1 MYLRRACE
9 LAARGRGGTAPNPCV
24 GAVIVRGTRTLGEGF
39 HRAKGEPHAE
49 VEAVRA
55 AAAAGNDVRGAT
67 AYVSLEPCNHHGATP
82 PCSEALIA
90 AGIARVVAGA
100 LDPNPRTAGGGVAR
114 LRDAGIVVDVARD
127 ALAADLIEDF
137 AVWVRA
143 GRPYVR
149 LKMASSLDGY
159 ATPEP
164 GPHRLTGPPA
174 AAFVRDL
181 RAGYDAVMVGAGTLR
196 ADDPLLTVR
205 PPAARHRL
213 FRRIVVCG
221 AAPPG
226 RDRRAFA
233 PLDGYA
239 PTLLL
244 VPEAERAAYD
254 ALEGVAEI
262 VVVQSDA
269 AGRLDLGDALRALHA
284 RGVASILCEGGPRLA
299 ASLLAAGLVD
309 RLDWLVAPVLLAGP
323 AALPALAPDAALR
336 SRMHFERVERLG
348 DDLLVSGRPTE
359 A

>member
-90 AGIARVVAGA
+90 AGIARIVAGA

-114 LRDAGIVVDVARD
+114 LRDAG
-127 ALAADLIEDF
+127 
-137 AVWVRA
+137 
-143 GRPYVR
+143 RPYVR

-159 ATPEP
+159 ATPAP

-262 VVVQSDA
+262 VLVQSDA

>member
-1 MYLRRACE
+1 VYLRRACE

-90 AGIARVVAGA
+90 AGIARIVAGA

-114 LRDAGIVVDVARD
+114 LRDAG
-127 ALAADLIEDF
+127 
-137 AVWVRA
+137 
-143 GRPYVR
+143 RPYVR

-159 ATPEP
+159 ATPAP

-262 VVVQSDA
+262 VLVQSDA